1 MMKEILS
8 NKIIVA
14 TIIISLVIVTALI
27 IFLVFNRAFRIR
39 RKPKRKALAR
49 RLKATIGNAQTIGT
63 REKQDDSF
71 ATDIMDYG
79 ILAVVADG
87 IGGYINGNIASSIAV
102 ETYLDEFQ
110 KCDVTGNIRHFFN
123 KSAVLSNERIRDEF
137 GEAKGGTTLVAVVIE
152 NNQMHWTS
160 VGDSNIAVFRDGR
173 LISVNRK
180 ENYKNWLE
188 DQYYAG
194 AISKEDAMDDRQ
206 GKHLVNYIGYDGFK
220 MTDETEYPVLLQK
233 NDKIIVYSDG
243 VELLSQI
250 ELEKILSKRATAQK
264 IAETI
269 IDATKQ
275 KQARN
280 KDNATVIVISL
291 K

>member
-27 IFLVFNRAFRIR
+27 IFLVFNRSFRIR
-39 RKPKRKALAR
+39 RKPKRNTLAR
-49 RLKATIGNAQTIGT
+49 KLKATIGNAQTIGT

>member
-1 MMKEILS
+1 
-8 NKIIVA
+8 
-14 TIIISLVIVTALI
+14 
-27 IFLVFNRAFRIR
+27 
-39 RKPKRKALAR
+39 
-49 RLKATIGNAQTIGT
+49 
-63 REKQDDSF
+63 
-71 ATDIMDYG
+71 MDYG

>member
-39 RKPKRKALAR
+39 RKPKRNTLAR
-49 RLKATIGNAQTIGT
+49 KLKATIGNAQTIGT